1 MKKLILFTLLIIF
14 SLGTYA
20 QDDPIKRATKL
31 TDTMTKALSL
41 NKEEQTKVYQIQLE
55 RFQEVSIIKN
65 KYQDNPETKKT
76 KLKNVK
82 TNSFNKEW

>member
-1 MKKLILFTLLIIF
+1 MKKLLLAAFLIII
-14 SLGTYA
+14 SLGAYA

-55 RFQEVSIIKN
+55 RFEEVSIIKKN
-65 KYQDNPETKKT
+65 IKTIQKQKK
-76 KLKNVK
+76 LN
-82 TNSFNKEW
+82 

>member
-76 KLKNVK
+76 KLKKVY
-82 TNSFNKEW
+82 NKLSLIHI